1 MKTTFI
7 FLFMAILNGFLPAQ
21 TLEVKLAST
30 VLERDIEVFIYRD
43 ESKSLDGRIH
53 YFTDGRKVI
62 ENGGLQK
69 IKDLIRRKVIPASTY
84 VFVSSQDPESNE
96 DYRNEYFFNNPDYI
110 RFFREE
116 LIPEVESRLQRNF
129 EATMRSLIG
138 ISFGGLNAAYFSA
151 ESQLFKNYALLSP
164 VTYPRPAL
172 SQYIAFSSN
181 RDLKIFISTGK
192 NDAERYVGPLKELY
206 ESKNYEIEVKR
217 TQGGHDFDNWNRQ
230 WGKLLNFLSD

>member
-7 FLFMAILNGFLPAQ
+7 FLLMAIFNGLLPAQ
-21 TLEVKLAST
+21 TLEIKLPSEI
-30 VLERDIEVFIYRD
+30 LQREIEVFIYRD
-43 ESKSLDGRIH
+43 EVRPLDGRIH

-69 IKDLIRRKVIPASTY
+69 IKKLIQKNAIPASTY
-84 VFVSSQDPESNE
+84 VFVSSQDPDSKE
-96 DYRNEYFFNNPDYI
+96 DFRNEYFFNNPDYI
-110 RFFREE
+110 HFFREE
-116 LIPEVESRLQRNF
+116 LIPEVEDRLQKNF
-129 EATMRSLIG
+129 ESAMRSLIG

-151 ESQLFKNYALLSP
+151 ESRLFKNYALLSP

-172 SQYIAFSSN
+172 SQYIAFSQN
-181 RDLKIFISTGK
+181 TDLKIFISTGK

-206 ESKNYEIEVKR
+206 ESKNYEIEVNK

-230 WGKLLNFLSD
+230 WGRLLNFLSD